1 MSVFVFPGQ
10 GSQFKGMGHD
20 LYQSNE
26 EVKKLFEEADDLLKF
41 SLSKIMFEG
50 DEEALKQT
58 KVTQPAIFLHSIAEL
73 MVYESKN
80 NKPLAVAGHS
90 LGEFSSLVAN
100 KTISFKD
107 GLILVS

>member
-90 LGEFSSLVAN
+90 LGEF
-100 KTISFKD
+100 
-107 GLILVS
+107 

>member
-1 MSVFVFPGQ
+1 MKRLKQ
-10 GSQFKGMGHD
+10 
-20 LYQSNE
+20 
-26 EVKKLFEEADDLLKF
+26 LFEEADDLLKF

-90 LGEFSSLVAN
+90 LGEFRRLLQTKLFLLKMV
-100 KTISFKD
+100 
-107 GLILVS
+107 